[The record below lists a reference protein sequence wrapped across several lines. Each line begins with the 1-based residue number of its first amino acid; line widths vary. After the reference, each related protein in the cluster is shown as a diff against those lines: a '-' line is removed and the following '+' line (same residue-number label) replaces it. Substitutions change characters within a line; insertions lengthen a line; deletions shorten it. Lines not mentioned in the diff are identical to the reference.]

1 MRRLTELGFWRNA
14 KGNGVCV
21 GLILYEIE
29 YSIFF
34 PSFVLI
40 SKRTRG
46 ERRLIYIYIYEHTHR
61 RLGGE
66 LLTLYGYK
74 YGVSIDF
81 VPRYY

>member
-1 MRRLTELGFWRNA
+1 MRRLTELGFWRIA

-34 PSFVLI
+34 PSFALI

-46 ERRLIYIYIYEHTHR
+46 EWRLKIYIYEHTHR

-74 YGVSIDF
+74 YGVSIGF
-81 VPRYY
+81 IPRYC

>member
-1 MRRLTELGFWRNA
+1 MGFWRIA

-40 SKRTRG
+40 LKRTRG
-46 ERRLIYIYIYEHTHR
+46 EWRLKIYIYIYIYEHTHR

-66 LLTLYGYK
+66 FLTLYGYK
-74 YGVSIDF
+74 YGVSIGF
-81 VPRYY
+81 VPKYY